1 VRHHLAP
8 RESLMA
14 FDPSTVPLP
23 ALAGYGAVTPQMP
36 SPEELERIKAAITL
50 DIPPLSEAEVSDI
63 ISFLH
68 ALTDPSS
75 IGGKLGAPASVP
87 SGLPVD
93 SILD

>member
-1 VRHHLAP
+1 MCIRD
-8 RESLMA
+8 SLMA
-14 FDPSTVPLP
+14 FHPSIVPLP
-23 ALAGYGAVTPQMP
+23 SLAGYGAVTPQMP
-36 SPEELERIKAAITL
+36 SPAELERIKAAITL
-50 DIPPLSEAEVSDI
+50 DIPPLGEAEATDI

-87 SGLPVD
+87 SGLPID